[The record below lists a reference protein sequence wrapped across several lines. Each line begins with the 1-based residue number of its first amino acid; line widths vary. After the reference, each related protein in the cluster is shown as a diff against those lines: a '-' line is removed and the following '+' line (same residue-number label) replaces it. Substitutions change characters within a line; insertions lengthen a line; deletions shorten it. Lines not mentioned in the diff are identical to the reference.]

1 MVNSIHASTTTATNK
16 KKQAE
21 RMSQISSK
29 CGSGFTYVR
38 TNLMTC
44 SQAPPHCVGSARAL
58 LHSISSWHDISFPF
72 SGNRAYIRKPSPSF
86 QVWWPITSCN
96 NRFLCDLWYS
106 LCLLSCFF
114 YLFVVEAC
122 CIVNT
127 DMTENV
133 VRQSEVF
140 TICLQHASSTLLL
153 LQNCY
158 HIIQIIQ
165 LKMYVLVY
173 YFF

>member
-114 YLFVVEAC
+114 F
-122 CIVNT
+122 
-127 DMTENV
+127 
-133 VRQSEVF
+133 
-140 TICLQHASSTLLL
+140 ICLLLRHAVLW
-153 LQNCY
+153 
-158 HIIQIIQ
+158 IQTW
-165 LKMYVLVY
+165 LKMLLGKAKYSQYAYSTPRVP
-173 YFF
+173 YFFYKIVIT